1 MNQIDPASFTAFLGG
16 QSYGSVN
23 PAYAM
28 LKFIQ
33 WGFTKPGTNNLPP
46 GGAGG
51 GYVTKRGIRGFGE
64 GGVIPG
70 KYTGKD
76 SVPAML
82 APGEVV
88 LTPNQLKGLQGGVQN
103 NQVNV
108 GITMNNNSKGQA
120 QVSGD
125 MMKGI
130 GALIGTK
137 IQQTLLEE
145 ARPGG
150 MLSADNR
157 GI

>member
-1 MNQIDPASFTAFLGG
+1 MAYTLRQAMDERKSNTENQFFTTLMQYSMHSEPQFDFSGNTPKMINAGSKIPNKAVLWNQYVEIKGG
-16 QSYGSVN
+16 RVKQEDI
-23 PAYAM
+23 
-28 LKFIQ
+28 LKFEEYY
-33 WGFTKPGTNNLPP
+33 KNL
-46 GGAGG
+46 
-51 GYVTKRGIRGFGE
+51 KSIE
-64 GGVIPG
+64 Q
-70 KYTGKD
+70 
-76 SVPAML
+76 S
-82 APGEVV
+82 
-88 LTPNQLKGLQGGVQN
+88 NQLKGLQGGVQN

-137 IQQTLLEE
+137 IQQTLMEE

>member
-1 MNQIDPASFTAFLGG
+1 MVSTFSAFMPWNKGAS
-16 QSYGSVN
+16 
-23 PAYAM
+23 
-28 LKFIQ
+28 
-33 WGFTKPGTNNLPP
+33 
-46 GGAGG
+46 G
-51 GYVTKRGIRGFGE
+51 GYVTKKGIRGFGE
-64 GGVIPG
+64 GGVVPG

>member
-1 MNQIDPASFTAFLGG
+1 MPWNKGAS
-16 QSYGSVN
+16 
-23 PAYAM
+23 
-28 LKFIQ
+28 
-33 WGFTKPGTNNLPP
+33 
-46 GGAGG
+46 G
-51 GYVTKRGIRGFGE
+51 GYVTKKGIRGFGE
-64 GGVIPG
+64 GGVVPG